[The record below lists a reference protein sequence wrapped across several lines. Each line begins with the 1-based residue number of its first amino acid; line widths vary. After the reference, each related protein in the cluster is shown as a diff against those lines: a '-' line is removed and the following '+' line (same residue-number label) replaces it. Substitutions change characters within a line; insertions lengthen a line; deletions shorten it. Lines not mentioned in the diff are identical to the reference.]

1 MKLHMDLDCYF
12 VSAERTRYPFL
23 KGRPVVVAKGSDKRI
38 FSQEKKEAV
47 LIEESGAFN
56 STLQF
61 TSKPSLTP
69 LIKQWREE
77 FIDSDGAIHG
87 IVIAKSYETKR
98 FKIKTGTPLKDAL
111 IMCPGLIVLPSDHLF
126 YQMLSFKLKAYLESK
141 IPLLE
146 QYSIDE
152 FFGDVGGWIEEEGT
166 LDFIQTLQHEI
177 LERFD
182 LPISIAASHSKWIA
196 KLATDTIKPYGTKVI
211 YPDEVSAFVNPI
223 KVEDFP
229 GVGRAI
235 HQRLKNYGVETLEEA
250 KRLPKLFESYGKMG
264 KELYKRILGEDNEP
278 VHPSRERKGIGIS
291 RNFPAIVERDEL
303 KRRVLILSRYLSYT
317 ITKLGLNPTTFFM
330 KIRYQYGTKSSKSFT
345 HDRLFNEAFFI
356 ELAQSMFTQLD
367 IHPHYKIHYLGL
379 GASNCTGIHQ
389 RKSFSMLEFNK
400 DAKHAK
406 LSLGLMKIRDKY
418 GVDMIGYGRERVLS
432 V

>member
-38 FSQEKKEAV
+38 FSLEKKEAV

-61 TSKPSLTP
+61 TVKTSLTP
-69 LIKQWREE
+69 LMKQWRDE
-77 FIDSDGAIHG
+77 FIDKDGTIHG
-87 IVIAKSYETKR
+87 IVIAKSYEAKKY
-98 FKIKTGTPLKDAL
+98 KIKTGTPLREAL
-111 IMCPGLIVLPSDHLF
+111 VMCPGLIVLPSDHLF
-126 YQMLSFKLKAYLESK
+126 YQMLSFKLKSYLETK
-141 IPLLE
+141 IPLIE

-152 FFGDVGGWIEEEGT
+152 FFGDVGGWVEDE
-166 LDFIQTLQHEI
+166 DVPAFIAALQHEI

-182 LPISIAASHSKWIA
+182 LPISIAASRSKWIA

-211 YPDEVSAFVNPI
+211 YPDEVSAFVNLI

-229 GVGRAI
+229 GIGRSI
-235 HQRLKNYGVETLEEA
+235 HQRLKNYGIETLEEA
-250 KRLPKLFESYGKMG
+250 KRVPRVFESYGKMG
-264 KELYKRILGEDNEP
+264 KELYKRILGVDNEP

-291 RNFPAIVERDEL
+291 RNFAAIEDREEIQ
-303 KRRVLILSRYLSYT
+303 RRVMILSRYLSYT

-330 KIRYQYGTKSSKSFT
+330 KIRYQYGTKSAKSFT

-356 ELAQSMFTQLD
+356 DLAQSMLKELD
-367 IHPHYKIHYLGL
+367 VHPRYKIHYIGL
-379 GASNCTGIHQ
+379 GASNCTGIHK
-389 RKSFSMLEFNK
+389 RKSFSMLEFHK
-400 DAKHAK
+400 DSKHAK

-418 GVDMIGYGRERVLS
+418 GVDMIGYGRERVMS